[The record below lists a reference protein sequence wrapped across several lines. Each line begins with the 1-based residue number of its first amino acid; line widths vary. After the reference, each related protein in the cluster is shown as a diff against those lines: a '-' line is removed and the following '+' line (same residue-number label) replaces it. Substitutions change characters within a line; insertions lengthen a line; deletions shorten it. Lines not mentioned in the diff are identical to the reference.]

1 MASINAQEVER
12 YSEKLGAD
20 QSDLA
25 SLTQTMIDIRSLQQ
39 YLCTEYDQCE

>member
-25 SLTQTMIDIRSLQQ
+25 SLTRP
-39 YLCTEYDQCE
+39 